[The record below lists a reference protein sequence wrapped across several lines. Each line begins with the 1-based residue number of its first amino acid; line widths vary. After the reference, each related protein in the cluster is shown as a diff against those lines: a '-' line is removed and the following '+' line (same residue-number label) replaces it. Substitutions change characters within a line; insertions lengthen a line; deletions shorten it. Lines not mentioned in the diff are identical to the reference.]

1 MMFSL
6 ALTLFL
12 LMDSIGNVPIYISIL
27 KEIEPKRQRYIIF
40 RELIIALF
48 IIISFFFIGDYLLAL
63 LNISQPA
70 VMISGGI
77 ILFIIGL
84 KLIFPQETKGFKMEK
99 NKEPFLVPLAVPL
112 VSGPAVLAAV
122 MLYSHQ
128 EIPLFTVMGAILI
141 SWAATTIILLCSPH
155 LKKLLGERGLMAC
168 ERFTGLILIMLAVQ
182 MFLNGLTPV
191 LNLQF

>member
-1 MMFSL
+1 
-6 ALTLFL
+6 
-12 LMDSIGNVPIYISIL
+12 
-27 KEIEPKRQRYIIF
+27 
-40 RELIIALF
+40 
-48 IIISFFFIGDYLLAL
+48 
-63 LNISQPA
+63 
-70 VMISGGI
+70 
-77 ILFIIGL
+77 
-84 KLIFPQETKGFKMEK
+84 MEK

-128 EIPLFTVMGAILI
+128 EIPIFTVMGAILI